1 MANKKRKGKYRRI
14 SIELPE
20 DQLIFLEKFGQE
32 TYRSQSDS
40 VRFAVSQLQ
49 KESSE

>member
-1 MANKKRKGKYRRI
+1 MANSKRKGKFRRI
-14 SIELPE
+14 SIELSE
-20 DQLIFLEKFGQE
+20 DQLAFLKKFGQK

-40 VRFAVSQLQ
+40 VRFAVSKLQ